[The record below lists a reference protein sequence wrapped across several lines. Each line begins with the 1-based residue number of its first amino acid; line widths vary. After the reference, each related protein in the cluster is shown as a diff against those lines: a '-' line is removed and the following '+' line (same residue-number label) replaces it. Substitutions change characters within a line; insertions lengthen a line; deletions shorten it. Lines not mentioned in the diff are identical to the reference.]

1 MRSGPG
7 DSAARGPQGPRR
19 HLGRRCHG
27 ACGLVEKPERGGGPH
42 ARGSVR
48 PRLPSPCQSLPSRR
62 RLGLPSRSSA
72 GCLSFP
78 VRVLPHCV
86 SFHTGA
92 QLDVRTGAEMERGPR
107 RHSPIFPGCP
117 GVCCHPADGT
127 GLGGAGPCLLVF
139 PVVGKGPRA
148 WARTLGAPVAPTAL
162 GAVVSGSRATDS
174 AAGVTLTSRFLAG
187 NLRPRQSFLSI
198 RRGNLSPS
206 APPPVARV

>member
-1 MRSGPG
+1 MVPTPGARSGLVCRRLARACR
-7 DSAARGPQGPRR
+7 AAGAWACRVV
-19 HLGRRCHG
+19 HLQVVC
-27 ACGLVEKPERGGGPH
+27 
-42 ARGSVR
+42 
-48 PRLPSPCQSLPSRR
+48 PSR
-62 RLGLPSRSSA
+62 
-72 GCLSFP
+72 
-78 VRVLPHCV
+78 CV
-86 SFHTGA
+86 SSHTVCPSTPGRGA
-92 QLDVRTGAEMERGPR
+92 SQLDVRTGAEMERGPR